1 MINGLKIAYDEKLAE
16 RLSALLKN
24 RKGYS
29 QKKMFGGVAF
39 LLNGNMCFGVHKDNL
54 VLRMG
59 EETAN
64 KSLKSKHASL
74 FDITGRPMKGWIM
87 VSKDGIKTKESLVK
101 WTSPAIE
108 FVKTLPKK

>member
-1 MINGLKIAYDEKLAE
+1 MAYNEKLAE
-16 RLSALLKN
+16 RLNALIKN
-24 RKGYS
+24 KKGFS

-39 LLNGNMCFGVHKDNL
+39 LLHGNMCFGVHKDKL
-54 VLRMG
+54 VLRMD

-64 KSLKSKHASL
+64 KALKKKHASL

-87 VSKDGIKTKESLVK
+87 VSKDGIKTKDSLIK